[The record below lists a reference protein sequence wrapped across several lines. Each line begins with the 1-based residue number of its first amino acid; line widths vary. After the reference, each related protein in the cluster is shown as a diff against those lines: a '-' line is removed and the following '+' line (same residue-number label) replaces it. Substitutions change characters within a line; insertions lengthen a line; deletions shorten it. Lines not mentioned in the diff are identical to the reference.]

1 MNQTT
6 IMKHHYFI
14 GIDRSDQTI
23 DICQFSSA
31 GETLVQS
38 KINSAP
44 ETLLPWVE
52 DLLTQLPD
60 GSTIALCIEQ
70 PCQNLVNFFSQF
82 PKVSIYLAN
91 PAVIKKYRE
100 SLSAS
105 RAKDDRRDA
114 AAIAQFIFERHTSL
128 QPYSNTDPRGHQIA
142 TLVEKRRQLVD
153 TRTSLTNKLTQALK
167 DYYPQAL
174 ELVGKYIY
182 SPLSC
187 AFLSKWSSLQDLKKA
202 RQSTITQFYFT
213 QRSRSTKRLN
223 ERLELIDK
231 SVPMCSDDDLIEV
244 YQLLV
249 VSLVK
254 SIQQIQLSIKNFDDL
269 IKEKASQHQDIKLFT
284 SLPGA
289 GPCYA
294 ARLLAFFGSDRSRY
308 QDASSIQKDSGVAP
322 VTKQSGK
329 MHFVHRRYACKK
341 FDRQTFVEWAG
352 QTIPKSLWARA
363 YYEQQKSKGHRHQS
377 ILRSLAYKWQ
387 RILFRCWKNHELY
400 DENTYLKAL
409 YKASSPL
416 VEFIDII
423 RTTHPKLCEKLS

>member
-1 MNQTT
+1 
-6 IMKHHYFI
+6 MKYQYYI

-23 DICQFSSA
+23 DFCQFSSV
-31 GETLVQS
+31 GETLVEQ
-38 KINSAP
+38 KISSAP
-44 ETLLPWVE
+44 ETQLPWVE
-52 DLLTQLPD
+52 ELRKQLPD
-60 GSTIALCIEQ
+60 GASIALCIEQ

-82 PKVSIYLAN
+82 TELDIYLVN

-114 AAIAQFIFERHTSL
+114 AAIAQFIFERHTRL
-128 QPYSNTDPRGHQIA
+128 EPYANTDPQCNQIA

-167 DYYPQAL
+167 EYYPQAL
-174 ELVGKYIY
+174 ELIGKYIY

-187 AFLSKWSSLQDLKKA
+187 AFLSKWSSLQSLKKA
-202 RQSTITQFYFT
+202 RQSTITQFYYT
-213 QRSRSTKRLN
+213 QRSRSAKLLQ
-223 ERLELIDK
+223 ERLEIIDK
-231 SVPMCSDDDLIEV
+231 SVPMCTDEDHLEVYQLHVESLVQSIQGIQLAIKHFDDLIE
-244 YQLLV
+244 
-249 VSLVK
+249 
-254 SIQQIQLSIKNFDDL
+254 
-269 IKEKASQHQDIKLFT
+269 EKTSQHQDIELFA

-294 ARLLAFFGSDRSRY
+294 PRLLAFFGSDRSRY
-308 QDASSIQKDSGVAP
+308 KDASSIQKDSGVAP

-329 MHFVHRRYACKK
+329 KHFVHRRYACKK

-352 QTIPKSLWARA
+352 QTISKSLWAKA
-363 YYEQQKSKGHRHQS
+363 YYEQQKSKGHRNQS

-387 RILFRCWKNHELY
+387 RILFRCWKNNELY
-400 DENTYLKAL
+400 DETTYLKAL
-409 YKASSPL
+409 KKASSPL
-416 VEFIDII
+416 VKFIDVI